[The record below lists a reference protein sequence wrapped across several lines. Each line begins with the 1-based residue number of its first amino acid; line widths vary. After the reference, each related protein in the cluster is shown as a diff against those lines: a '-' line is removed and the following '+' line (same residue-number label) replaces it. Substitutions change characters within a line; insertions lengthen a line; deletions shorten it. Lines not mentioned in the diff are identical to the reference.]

1 MPKFL
6 IHETII
12 REYEVDATDI
22 DQAYDKAMNLEDSAK
37 YTEHSEGVTYI
48 RAEDG
53 SKDLI
58 I

>member
-12 REYEVDATDI
+12 REYEVEATDI
-22 DQAYDKAMNLEDSAK
+22 DQAYDKAMNLDSAE

>member
-12 REYEVDATDI
+12 REYEVDAADLWE
-22 DQAYDKAMNLEDSAK
+22 AHEKAMNLDECNN

-48 RAEDG
+48 REVNGAT
-53 SKDLI
+53 DLI
-58 I
+58 L

>member
-12 REYEVDATDI
+12 REYEIEAADI
-22 DQAYDKAMNLEDSAK
+22 DQAYDKAMNLDSAK

>member
-12 REYEVDATDI
+12 RQYEVDAADM
-22 DQAYDKAMNLEDSAK
+22 DDAYNKAMNLDSAE